1 METRSFVPSEL
12 LCGLVLSVGVFC
24 SCGSQNAAYQ
34 PQDCEFGVVG
44 FGCAPNPDATGDA
57 GSNYDGSSSETTPNT
72 DTVSNDT
79 VEVDAVQVVCKDYLY
94 LITGETWSCTMA
106 NETFTGSLYLELSTT
121 STCNIHF
128 TGGWIAPADTV
139 SILTSGELQ
148 YNSNGVFFH
157 TCTKVK

>member
-1 METRSFVPSEL
+1 MKTITTL
-12 LCGLVLSVGVFC
+12 ATLVAMFLVNCLVFSGC
-24 SCGSQNAAYQ
+24 IPLAGPQN
-34 PQDCEFGVVG
+34 CEFGVVG

-94 LITGETWSCTMA
+94 LITGETWDCTFSGNPEKIICTLGVEISSEGLCEIWCSGVWVA
-106 NETFTGSLYLELSTT
+106 PPSNVSLL
-121 STCNIHF
+121 
-128 TGGWIAPADTV
+128 A
-139 SILTSGELQ
+139 SGQLQ
-148 YNSNGVFFH
+148 YQMIGATVH